1 MKFLKQIIFIPML
14 SLAVSAQATAT
25 TDPPLLEA
33 ELNNQTI
40 YSGAAISTGAG
51 SIVGGNLQ
59 SVAATTLGAQTVVG
73 ANVEA
78 GAAITLGASAKV
90 GEDVTAYEAITLGAY
105 SRVGG
110 NLKSRAAAELGAHA
124 VVSGD
129 VISEA
134 SVTLGDTASSGGSS
148 GKVVAGIG
156 AVVLGAHSTVFN
168 VRAGTSITKS
178 ASAFINGNGYDT
190 TPSVVNVSA
199 VENRKEQLDKAQLAL
214 RSMTTTHPYATT
226 ITVDTR
232 LVPGVYHAPGL
243 TTTAGITLTLVGSD
257 PADPAAPSAPAAWVF
272 NIDSYLSFG
281 ANLTMKLENVHPDST
296 IIWNTGGYTFVGA
309 GSNLIGAILAGTY
322 VTTGAG
328 TKLAGIDGACG
339 GILTITG
346 AVTLGANNTMGGENC
361 TPGAI
366 NNVIIDSGGTA
377 GFVDPE
383 AGPTAPAGPPGS
395 LAP

>member
-1 MKFLKQIIFIPML
+1 MKLLKQVIFIPML
-14 SLAVSAQATAT
+14 SLAVSAQASAD
-25 TDPPLLEA
+25 TDPPLLDTG
-33 ELNNQTI
+33 LNKQTI

-73 ANVEA
+73 ANLEA

-90 GEDVTAYEAITLGAY
+90 GADVTAYEAITLGAY

-110 NLKSRAAAELGAHA
+110 NLKSRAAADLGAHA

-148 GKVVAGIG
+148 SGNVVAGIG
-156 AVVLGAHSTVFN
+156 AVVLGANSTVYN
-168 VRAGTSITKS
+168 VKAGTSITKS
-178 ASAFINGNGYDT
+178 ASARINGNRDDT
-190 TPSVVNVSA
+190 TYTEVNVSA
-199 VENRKEQLDKAQLAL
+199 VANRKAELDKAQLAL
-214 RSMTTTHPYATT
+214 RSMATTHPYATT

-232 LVPGVYHAPGL
+232 LEPGVYNAPGL
-243 TTTAGITLTLVGSD
+243 TTTAGITLTLDGSD
-257 PADPAAPSAPAAWVF
+257 PNNSTAPLAPAAWVF
-272 NIDSYLSFG
+272 NIDTYLSFG
-281 ANLTMKLENVHPDST
+281 ANLTMILENVHPDST

-328 TKLAGIDGACG
+328 TELAGINNACG

-346 AVTLGANNTMGGENC
+346 AVTLGANNTMGGEDC

-366 NNVIIDSGGTA
+366 NNVNINSGGTA
-377 GFVDPE
+377 VFVAPKEDTSNAGLPE
-383 AGPTAPAGPPGS
+383 LIDG
-395 LAP
+395 